1 MRISEDLR
9 IRNLIYDVS
18 DEALLE
24 KLDTETITFY
34 LGVDPTGES
43 LHVGHLATYLMAKRL
58 VDAGHQPILV
68 VGGGTG
74 LIGDPSGKS
83 KERNLLTLEETLRN
97 ADKLAAQV
105 RTILPN
111 AHVVNNYDWLKDISL
126 IPFLR
131 DYGKYFN
138 LNHMLAKDSVKSRLD
153 SGISFTEFTYQ
164 IIQSIDFLTLYER
177 HGCTLQIGGQ
187 DQWGNI
193 TAGLDL
199 IRKKHGHDT
208 KAYAMVFPL
217 VTKSDGSKFGKTAGG
232 AVWLDPKLTSPYAFY
247 QYWVNLPDEEALKH
261 LWQFSFASHDAIQAL
276 HQAMQESPH
285 LRHAQK
291 ALASEITQLVHGSAG
306 LDQAIMITQALFDN
320 RFDTLDGPALKMA
333 FEGVK
338 STQITPNTPLLEAL
352 IQAELASSKTQAR
365 TLIKQN
371 AISVNGEKGFN
382 EDTPLTLEH
391 CLSDRVIIL
400 KRGKKDY
407 ALLEITT
414 P

>member
-1 MRISEDLR
+1 MRLSEDLKKR
-9 IRNLIYDVS
+9 HLIYDVS

-24 KLDTETITFY
+24 KLDQESMIFY
-34 LGVDPTGES
+34 LGVDPTGDS

-58 VDAGHQPILV
+58 ADAGHQPILV

-83 KERNLLTLEETLRN
+83 KERNLLTLEQTMHN
-97 ADKLAAQV
+97 ADQLAHQV
-105 RTILPN
+105 RAILPS
-111 AHVVNNYDWLKDISL
+111 AKVVNNYDWLKNISL

-138 LNHMLAKDSVKSRLD
+138 LNHMLAKDSVKSRLE

-177 HGCTLQIGGQ
+177 EGCTLQIGGQ

-199 IRKKHGHDT
+199 IRKKHGVEAG
-208 KAYAMVFPL
+208 AYAMVFPL
-217 VTKSDGSKFGKTAGG
+217 VTKSDGTKFGKTADG
-232 AVWLDPKLTSPYAFY
+232 AVWLKPEYTSPYAFY
-247 QYWVNLPDEEALKH
+247 QYWLNLPDDEALQR
-261 LWQFSFASHDAIQAL
+261 LWQFSFASHEAIEAL
-276 HQAMQESPH
+276 HEQMQETPH

-291 ALASEITQLVHGSAG
+291 ALAAEITTMIHGEEG
-306 LDQAIMITQALFDN
+306 LNQALLITEALFNN
-320 RFDTLDGPALKMA
+320 RFDALDANTLKMA

-338 STQITPNTPLLEAL
+338 STRIDAGTTLVDAL
-352 IQAELASSKTQAR
+352 VQAELAASKTQAR
-365 TLIKQN
+365 TLLKQN
-371 AISVNGEKGFN
+371 AISVNGAKGFT
-382 EDTPLTLEH
+382 EETL
-391 CLSDRVIIL
+391 LDASLVL
-400 KRGKKDY
+400 KAQMIVLRRGKKDY
-407 ALLEITT
+407 ALLELTT